1 MPQAVVDPEE
11 VRQFARTLKKFTNDL
26 RDRVTVVN
34 NQLTA
39 LGATWRDQE
48 HRKFV
53 DRFEDHA
60 KHLMKFLDENELHVR
75 YLVKKAE
82 QIDEYLA

>member
-11 VRQFARTLKKFTNDL
+11 VRQFARLLKKFTNDL
-26 RDRVTVVN
+26 RDRMTVVN

-53 DRFEDHA
+53 DRFDDHA
-60 KHLMKFLDENELHVR
+60 KHLVRFLEENEVHVR
-75 YLVKKAE
+75 YLVKKAD